1 MTYGDAVFPLPERT
15 VEGLSLT
22 WSVDNNKVA
31 SISGNT
37 LTIVGAG
44 SATVT
49 VKQAG
54 NDSYKPFSRLFALTV
69 NKAPL
74 TITAKSYTITQG
86 NQLPA
91 FEAEYSGFVNGE
103 TSNVLTTLPTFSCSA
118 TSTSSSGTYD
128 IVVSGAEAQNYS
140 MNYVNGTLTIEA
152 PSVTVG
158 DLNDDGV
165 VDGVDLVAQTNLIM
179 TNQYV
184 AAADLNNDGVVDGAD
199 YVVMVN
205 RILNFTASAPAL
217 SAGNSNRAAS
227 TASLSIEDFGI
238 MPGETKEML
247 IDLNN
252 PDTEVTLVQFD
263 LQLPTGL
270 SIALENG
277 ELAIDIAGRT
287 SWRKHQLSTSDVNG
301 ATRFLLASSTN
312 ALISGTSGAV
322 ISIMLTAANNFN
334 GGDIKLEGQVI
345 VTPTEEATR
354 PADYTYTLAGK
365 VKCATPTIS
374 FAKGKLHFACETE
387 GVTFHYSITAP
398 SLEDTVGNDVELS
411 TTYTVRV
418 YASKDGY
425 EDSDAAETDVDMRG
439 MKGDVNGDDKVD
451 IADVTAVINI
461 INN

>member
-152 PSVTVG
+152 PSVT
-158 DLNDDGV
+158 
-165 VDGVDLVAQTNLIM
+165 
-179 TNQYV
+179 
-184 AAADLNNDGVVDGAD
+184 
-199 YVVMVN
+199 
-205 RILNFTASAPAL
+205 
-217 SAGNSNRAAS
+217 
-227 TASLSIEDFGI
+227 
-238 MPGETKEML
+238 
-247 IDLNN
+247 
-252 PDTEVTLVQFD
+252 
-263 LQLPTGL
+263 
-270 SIALENG
+270 
-277 ELAIDIAGRT
+277 
-287 SWRKHQLSTSDVNG
+287 
-301 ATRFLLASSTN
+301 
-312 ALISGTSGAV
+312 
-322 ISIMLTAANNFN
+322 
-334 GGDIKLEGQVI
+334 
-345 VTPTEEATR
+345 
-354 PADYTYTLAGK
+354 
-365 VKCATPTIS
+365 
-374 FAKGKLHFACETE
+374 
-387 GVTFHYSITAP
+387 FHYSITAP
-398 SLEDTVGNDVELS
+398 SFEDAVGNEIEPS

-439 MKGDVNGDDKVD
+439 MKGDVNSDNKVD
-451 IADVTAVINI
+451 IADMTAVINI
-461 INN
+461 INQ